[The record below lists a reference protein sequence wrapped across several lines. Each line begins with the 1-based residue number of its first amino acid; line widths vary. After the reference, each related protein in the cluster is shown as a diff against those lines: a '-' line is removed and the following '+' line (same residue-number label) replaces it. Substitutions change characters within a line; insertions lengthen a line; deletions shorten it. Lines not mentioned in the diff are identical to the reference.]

1 MIGSVDLPASDIK
14 ECKTSAS
21 ATEPEAH
28 KNVINSVVIQNM
40 GPASLI
46 TTDVWSGMS
55 GEIDKLKNWEGTRYN
70 IKMYLSVT

>member
-46 TTDVWSGMS
+46 TTDV
-55 GEIDKLKNWEGTRYN
+55 
-70 IKMYLSVT
+70 